1 MSKHR
6 KIRNLTEEKPGRT
19 LQDRTLK
26 QSSHNRSVTKYLR
39 NDMETSVAGKE
50 WGWGEVERGR
60 RGEGGGGRRRR
71 REFYNVGFVLIQEP

>member
-26 QSSHNRSVTKYLR
+26 QNSRNRSVTKYLR
-39 NDMETSVAGKE
+39 NNMETKVAGEE
-50 WGWGEVERGR
+50 WGGGRWRGEEGEKGEG
-60 RGEGGGGRRRR
+60 GEGGG
-71 REFYNVGFVLIQEP
+71 ESFTM